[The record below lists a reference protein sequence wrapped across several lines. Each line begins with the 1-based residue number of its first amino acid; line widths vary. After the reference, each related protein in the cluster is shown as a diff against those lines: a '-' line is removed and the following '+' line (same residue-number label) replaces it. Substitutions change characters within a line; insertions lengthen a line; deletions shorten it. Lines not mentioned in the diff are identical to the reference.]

1 MRENPV
7 LIAVLATAFIGERMT
22 LRAGPSGS
30 SWASPGS
37 AGGSSG
43 PPSRRTSTMPLNRP
57 VNQNRCSRRVR
68 RNSLTKSIAYG
79 HGSWISQEAVGV
91 AQHTFVGTDMFAGG
105 VPGS

>member
-1 MRENPV
+1 LGVARVGRGIIGATEPADLDDAAKPTCKPEQMFSPV
-7 LIAVLATAFIGERMT
+7 M
-22 LRAGPSGS
+22 
-30 SWASPGS
+30 
-37 AGGSSG
+37 
-43 PPSRRTSTMPLNRP
+43 
-57 VNQNRCSRRVR
+57 